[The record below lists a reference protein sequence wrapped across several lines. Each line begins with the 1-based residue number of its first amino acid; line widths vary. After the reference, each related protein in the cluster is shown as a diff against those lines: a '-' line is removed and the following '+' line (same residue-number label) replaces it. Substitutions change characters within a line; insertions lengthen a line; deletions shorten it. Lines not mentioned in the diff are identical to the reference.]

1 MKLRSLILVLF
12 IASLG
17 LGCSAFDR
25 DWKRAANQPQVGID
39 GRWIGQ
45 WKSRQNQH
53 QGMLRC
59 LIEKKEGNLHETR
72 FHAKY
77 KWGIL
82 TVGYPYTMEMTIT
95 QDGAEYQFTGEADL
109 GKLAGGVYQYNGT
122 GTTNQ
127 ITINFRCPKD
137 HGTFRLQRPEDD
149 E

>member
-1 MKLRSLILVLF
+1 
-12 IASLG
+12 
-17 LGCSAFDR
+17 
-25 DWKRAANQPQVGID
+25 
-39 GRWIGQ
+39 
-45 WKSRQNQH
+45 
-53 QGMLRC
+53 MLRC
-59 LIEKKEGNLHETR
+59 LIEKKGGNLHETR

>member
-1 MKLRSLILVLF
+1 
-12 IASLG
+12 
-17 LGCSAFDR
+17 
-25 DWKRAANQPQVGID
+25 
-39 GRWIGQ
+39 
-45 WKSRQNQH
+45 
-53 QGMLRC
+53 MLRC

-77 KWGIL
+77 KLGIL
-82 TVGYPYTMEMTIT
+82 TIGYSYNMEMIIT
-95 QDGAEYQFTGEADL
+95 QTDTEYQFTGQADL